1 MDIVENAKQHLP
13 AFIRLNEAWIAE
25 HFEIEEADRQLAE
38 NPYKIIESGGYTF
51 SLISAN
57 EVLGVCAL
65 FNDGDGVY
73 ELARMA
79 VSPGVQGKGYGSQ
92 LINHALLKLRSIN
105 ARKVYLISN
114 TKLSAAIGLYTKH
127 GFYTVSEGPH
137 PAYARAN
144 IVMQRTDF

>member
-38 NPYKIIESGGYTF
+38 NPYKIIESGGYIF
-51 SLISAN
+51 SLVSAN

-127 GFYTVSEGPH
+127 GFYTVSEGSH